1 MAFGKKVVGPVFFL
15 YPFSYCLDEAVAL
28 LKALEQR
35 SVLIVLSMR
44 KVIKMFDR
52 TDFLFLIPK
61 NIVKIGASRDIL
73 SRMMAYR
80 LIFFSEY
87 FHRNISE
94 SGFSAYKGR
103 FGNVVSQRR

>member
-15 YPFSYCLDEAVAL
+15 YPFSHCLDEAVAL

-44 KVIKMFDR
+44 KVIKIFDT

-61 NIVKIGASRDIL
+61 KNIVKIGASGDIL

-80 LIFFSEY
+80 LIFFQ
-87 FHRNISE
+87 NISI
-94 SGFSAYKGR
+94 GTFLRVVFSL
-103 FGNVVSQRR
+103 